1 MDKKNIKKVAVESF
15 KSQRGKKKAE
25 ASTAV
30 VTRSQK
36 AKEAKVITLSS
47 ETSDT
52 SGSDGTDED
61 YAEFLKAYKSP
72 DFYPLFLSSD
82 EGESQATVE
91 SKMKPAEVLKID
103 SDSEHE
109 D

>member
-1 MDKKNIKKVAVESF
+1 KKNSKKVAVESF
-15 KSQRGKKKAE
+15 KSQRGKKKEE

-36 AKEAKVITLSS
+36 AREAKVITLSS

-72 DFYPLFLSSD
+72 DFY
-82 EGESQATVE
+82 
-91 SKMKPAEVLKID
+91 
-103 SDSEHE
+103 
-109 D
+109 